1 MAVNGIEIKVGQV
14 WRTRGGTCV
23 TIIAHDVGNPTDPYP
38 WRIDTG
44 CSEYVTDEGGYWDSG
59 KEDGLDLVE
68 LISETNEPQEIRFE
82 PGDAS
87 TLAIEMLTD
96 LGWVFT
102 EGVWVQEQPL
112 AERQTAADLLGKAA
126 GHMAARAATYD
137 QPGGER
143 SMGKT
148 VSIFNIFTGHN
159 LTESEGW
166 LLMQVLKDVRD
177 RQRAEPH
184 ADSLEDGIAYSA
196 LKAEARLAE
205 KQKE

>member
-14 WRTRGGTCV
+14 WRTRSGDNIRVVGYTPGDRHCWLLEFGLTV
-23 TIIAHDVGNPTDPYP
+23 DDHGCPVSVPCAHDL
-38 WRIDTG
+38 I
-44 CSEYVTDEGGYWDSG
+44 
-59 KEDGLDLVE
+59 E
-68 LISETNEPQEIRFE
+68 LISEADGPQEIHFE

-87 TLAIEMLTD
+87 TLAVEMLTD

-102 EGVWVQEQPL
+102 DGVWVQEQPL
-112 AERQTAADLLGKAA
+112 PVKQTAPGLLAKAA
-126 GHMAARAATYD
+126 KIMSDRAATYD
-137 QPGGER
+137 QPDGER

-148 VSIFNIFTGHN
+148 VAAFNVITGRD
-159 LTESEGW
+159 LSESEGW

-177 RQRAEPH
+177 RQRAQPH